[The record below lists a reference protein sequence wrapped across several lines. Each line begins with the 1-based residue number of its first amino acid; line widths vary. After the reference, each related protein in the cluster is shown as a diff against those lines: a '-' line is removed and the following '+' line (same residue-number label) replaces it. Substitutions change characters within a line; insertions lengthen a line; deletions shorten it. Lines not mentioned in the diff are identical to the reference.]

1 MTTTSEDFEQVTQ
14 NTSEF
19 ASGSR
24 DVWTPEI
31 VTTVTTVMFILVV
44 TLVGNGLMIV
54 LLLWKRSRRVKRVNI
69 FMTNLA
75 IGDLAVACITMTT
88 EILFVAFGEWVLGP
102 VLCKLTVYLQVVTLA
117 SATFLLTGMS
127 IDRYQVIVRPM
138 QSLAKRPKIW
148 TKVAV
153 AWTLALI
160 FAIPQLF
167 IFKEERVRRS
177 DGTSKLK
184 CLSHGYDHPWQRKL
198 YFTFFSSY
206 VLLVPCVLMFYCYFN
221 IAKVVWSR
229 GSSIRG
235 NSSSPRMSGKRNLI
249 SASRMRVVTMTLT
262 VIIGFLVCMM
272 PYFAISSIRIYSD
285 YEFQL
290 KQALKVSE
298 IIFMVHSAVNPVFY
312 AIFTMHPFRC
322 SSLCCPCRRKKV
334 KLNVSSRPNQ
344 NCCNYMA
351 TFHSSGSYG
360 NKVIISKHSV
370 NAEKSQTKTDTRHSS
385 GEIPR
390 TFVRETKVN
399 YRLEIGINVEE
410 RKCSEPGM
418 EYCYVKCTDRA
429 SFI

>member
-1 MTTTSEDFEQVTQ
+1 MTSTPAEFEHVTPNISELV
-14 NTSEF
+14 
-19 ASGSR
+19 SGGA

-54 LLLWKRSRRVKRVNI
+54 LLLCKRSRRVKRVNI

-148 TKVAV
+148 TKVAL

-160 FAIPQLF
+160 FAVPQLF
-167 IFKEERVRRS
+167 IFKEERVVRS
-177 DGTSKLK
+177 DGSSKLK

-206 VLLVPCVLMFYCYFN
+206 VLLVPCILMFYCYYN

-235 NSSSPRMSGKRNLI
+235 SNSSPRMSGKRNLI

-272 PYFAISSIRIYSD
+272 PYFAISLIRIYSD
-285 YEFQL
+285 YRFQL

-312 AIFTMHPFRC
+312 AIFTMHQCRC
-322 SSLCCPCRRKKV
+322 NKLCCPCRRRNV
-334 KLNVSSRPNQ
+334 KLNLTSSGSRNSS
-344 NCCNYMA
+344 NYMA

-360 NKVIISKHSV
+360 NKVIIAKRLM
-370 NAEKSQTKTDTRHSS
+370 NAEK
-385 GEIPR
+385 PR
-390 TFVRETKVN
+390 TRKETGHSTGTIPGTYVRETKVN
-399 YRLEIGINVEE
+399 YRFEIGINVEE
-410 RKCSEPGM
+410 RKCNEPSV
-418 EYCYVKCTDRA
+418 EYCYVQCTDKA

>member
-1 MTTTSEDFEQVTQ
+1 MTSTTAGFEQVTT
-14 NTSEF
+14 NISEPV
-19 ASGSR
+19 SDSP

-138 QSLAKRPKIW
+138 QSLANRPKIW
-148 TKVAV
+148 TKVAL

-160 FAIPQLF
+160 FAVPQLF
-167 IFKEERVRRS
+167 IFKEERVTRS
-177 DGTSKLK
+177 DGSTKLK

-206 VLLVPCVLMFYCYFN
+206 VLLVPSVLMFYCYYN

-235 NSSSPRMSGKRNLI
+235 RNSSPRMSGKRNLI

-272 PYFAISSIRIYSD
+272 PYFAISLIRIYSD
-285 YEFQL
+285 YKFQL

-312 AIFTMHPFRC
+312 AIFTMHQCRC
-322 SSLCCPCRRKKV
+322 NTLSCPCRQKKT
-334 KLNVSSRPNQ
+334 KLKTTSGPGSK
-344 NCCNYMA
+344 CCNYMA
-351 TFHSSGSYG
+351 TFQSSGSYG
-360 NKVIISKHSV
+360 NKVIIAKHSM
-370 NAEKSQTKTDTRHSS
+370 NAEKSRTKKDTRHSTII
-385 GEIPR
+385 IPR
-390 TFVRETKVN
+390 AYVRETKVN
-399 YRLEIGINVEE
+399 YRFEIGINVEE
-410 RKCSEPGM
+410 RKGSDPNM
-418 EYCYVKCTDRA
+418 DYCYVECTDSA